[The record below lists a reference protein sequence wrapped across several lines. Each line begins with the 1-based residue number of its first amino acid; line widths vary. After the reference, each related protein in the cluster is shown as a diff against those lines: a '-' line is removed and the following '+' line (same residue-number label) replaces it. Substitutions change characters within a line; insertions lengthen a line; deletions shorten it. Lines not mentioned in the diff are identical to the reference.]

1 MFARVALAVS
11 DRVAA
16 AVDTDDIAAVVLE
29 SSTVPRLALWLDP
42 AAQLTFQL
50 WSPA

>member
-1 MFARVALAVS
+1 MFAKVAYVVAAVS
-11 DRVAA
+11 AA
-16 AVDTDDIAAVVLE
+16 AVSADDMYDAVLE
-29 SSTVPRLALWLDP
+29 PSVVPRLALWLDP